1 MNNFEEILIEANK
14 CLNCKNPLCRRG
26 CPIATR
32 IPDFINEIK
41 NNNLQKAY
49 EILQENNIMSD
60 ICSNV
65 CPYEEQCVGHC
76 VKGIKGEPVH
86 INRLEKYVNLWA
98 RENNITY
105 NYKIEK
111 SNNIKVAIIGSGP
124 AGIECAVDLAKKG
137 YQITIFE
144 KEKQIGGLLT
154 YGIPGFRLPR
164 NITEN
169 LTNRLKNLNIEIKT
183 EIELGKDISLE
194 TLKKDYKAVF
204 IGIGADIPS
213 TYNLSNEK
221 CDNIYKSN
229 YILKEYNAK
238 RIVENL
244 GDVIVIGGGNVATD
258 SARAAIRMEA
268 KSSTIVYRRDSSKM
282 PARQVELDE
291 AIEDGVQI
299 IYNTRVINAEI
310 KDKKIKNI
318 NCIKTDSSTD
328 KVVDI
333 ENSEFTIKAD
343 SVIFAIGLK
352 PDKALIEKQGLEL
365 DEKGLIKIDENHMT
379 NVDGIFAGGDVSQ
392 NKATV
397 CKAIENGK
405 KAAVG
410 IDKYIKEKRYH

>member
-1 MNNFEEILIEANK
+1 
-14 CLNCKNPLCRRG
+14 
-26 CPIATR
+26 
-32 IPDFINEIK
+32 
-41 NNNLQKAY
+41 
-49 EILQENNIMSD
+49 
-60 ICSNV
+60 V
-65 CPYEEQCVGHC
+65 CGHC
-76 VKGIKGEPVH
+76 IKGIKGEPIHVSK
-86 INRLEKYVNLWA
+86 LEKYVNLWA

-105 NYKIEK
+105 KYNIEEL
-111 SNNIKVAIIGSGP
+111 NNVKVAIIGSGP
-124 AGIECAVDLAKKG
+124 AGIECAVELARKG
-137 YQITIFE
+137 YEVTIFE

-183 EIELGKDISLE
+183 EIEFGKDITLE
-194 TLKKDYKAVF
+194 MLKKEYKTVF

-213 TYNLSNEK
+213 TYNLSNEN

-244 GDVIVIGGGNVATD
+244 GDVIIIGGGNVATD
-258 SARAAIRMEA
+258 SARAAIRMGA

-282 PARQVELDE
+282 PARQIELDE
-291 AIEDGVQI
+291 AIEEGVKI
-299 IYNTRVINAEI
+299 IYNTRVIDADIENS
-310 KDKKIKNI
+310 KIKNI

-333 ENSEFTIKAD
+333 ENSEFTINAD

-352 PDKALIEKQGLEL
+352 PDKSLIEKQGLEL
-365 DEKGLIKIDENHMT
+365 DSSGLIRINENCMT
-379 NVDGIFAGGDVSQ
+379 NIEGVFAGGDATQS
-392 NKATV
+392 KATV

-405 KAAVG
+405 KAA
-410 IDKYIKEKRYH
+410 DRN

>member
-1 MNNFEEILIEANK
+1 LNSFNKIQEEANK
-14 CLNCKNPLCRRG
+14 CLNCKNPLCQKG
-26 CPIATR
+26 CPISTK
-32 IPDFINEIK
+32 IPDFITAIK
-41 NNNLQKAY
+41 NNDMQKAY
-49 EILQENNIMSD
+49 KILQENNIMSD

-76 VKGIKGEPVH
+76 VKGIKGEPIR
-86 INRLEKYVNLWA
+86 INKLEKYVNLWA

-105 NYKIEK
+105 KYRIEE

-124 AGIECAVDLAKKG
+124 AGIECAVELAKKG

-169 LTNRLKNLNIEIKT
+169 LTNRLKSLNIEIKT
-183 EIELGKDISLE
+183 EIELGKDITLE
-194 TLKKDYKAVF
+194 TLKKEYRAIFV
-204 IGIGADIPS
+204 GIGADIPS
-213 TYNLSNEK
+213 TYNLGDEK
-221 CDNIYKSN
+221 CDAIYKSN

-258 SARAAIRMEA
+258 AARAAIRMGA
-268 KSSTIVYRRDSSKM
+268 NSSTIVYRRDKTKM
-282 PARQVELDE
+282 PAREVELNE

-299 IYNTRVINAEI
+299 VYNTRVINADIENG
-310 KDKKIKNI
+310 KIKNI

-333 ENSEFTIKAD
+333 ENSEFSIKAD
-343 SVIFAIGLK
+343 SVVFAIGLK
-352 PDKALIEKQGLEL
+352 PDKSLIEKQGLEL
-365 DEKGLIKIDENHMT
+365 DEKGLIKIDKNQMT
-379 NVDGIFAGGDVSQ
+379 NIEGVFAGGDVSQ
-392 NKATV
+392 SKATV

-405 KAAVG
+405 KAAEG
-410 IDKYIKEKRYH
+410 IDKYIKEKGII

>member
-14 CLNCKNPLCRRG
+14 CLNCKNPLCRKG

-76 VKGIKGEPVH
+76 VKGIKGEPIH
-86 INRLEKYVNLWA
+86 INMLEKYVNLWA

-105 NYKIEK
+105 TYKIEE
-111 SNNIKVAIIGSGP
+111 SNNIKIAIIGSGP
-124 AGIECAVDLAKKG
+124 AGIECAVELAKKG
-137 YQITIFE
+137 YEVTIFE
-144 KEKQIGGLLT
+144 KEEQIGGLLT

-169 LTNRLKNLNIEIKT
+169 LTNRLKTLNIKIKT
-183 EIELGKDISLE
+183 GIELGKDITLGK
-194 TLKKDYKAVF
+194 LKKDYKAVF

-213 TYNLSNEK
+213 TYSLSNESCEK
-221 CDNIYKSN
+221 IYKSD

-238 RIVENL
+238 RIVEDL
-244 GDVIVIGGGNVATD
+244 GNVIIIGGGNVATD
-258 SARAAIRMEA
+258 SARAAIRMGA

-310 KDKKIKNI
+310 KDGKIKDI
-318 NCIKTDSSTD
+318 NCIKTDSNAD

-333 ENSEFTIKAD
+333 ENSEFTIEAD

-352 PDKALIEKQGLEL
+352 PNKQLIEKEGIEL
-365 DEKGLIKIDENHMT
+365 DNNGLIKIDDNYMT
-379 NVDGIFAGGDVSQ
+379 NIEGVFAGGDVSQ
-392 NKATV
+392 SKATV
-397 CKAIENGK
+397 CKAIQAGRQ
-405 KAAVG
+405 AA
-410 IDKYIKEKRYH
+410 KRNC